1 MEKTRRFTNLGENK
15 VVVANGLDQSK
26 NGSFGTSAAF
36 NEAVF
41 EVAPVLPPTK
51 FEQPASSKPPRRM
64 ASPIPPSL
72 LATADEVIELDLSD
86 GGSCPSHD
94 LQFLCRC
101 LAFVGYFFVLNGL
114 TLIEG
119 A

>member
-1 MEKTRRFTNLGENK
+1 MSSDFDINLAMTPPYFRIVLTELARSLRWRKLGGSLRATNLGENK

-51 FEQPASSKPPRRM
+51 FAQPASSKPPRRM

-72 LATADEVIELDLSD
+72 LATVDEVIE
-86 GGSCPSHD
+86 
-94 LQFLCRC
+94 
-101 LAFVGYFFVLNGL
+101 
-114 TLIEG
+114 
-119 A
+119 